1 MSLLTTASVW
11 TTDDIPKTDTIP
23 KKKNTTIRRNRYENI
38 HQGEPVNYNQHYS
51 MKNVQSGDEYIQPSV
66 LTTLQPENINQHIE
80 NNEKREM
87 RINEILNKMDE
98 ATDGDMNVNSSKRRL
113 NDFNPPPKPQ
123 SFAKHDN
130 ISILGN
136 SSSDDRNYSNYQT
149 TYLPTTSVTQEPY
162 YTKMSLK
169 NGLDDNK
176 IMDKINYMIHMLEE
190 QQNEKTANVTEEF
203 ILYTFLGVFIIFISD
218 SFARSGKYTR

>member
-11 TTDDIPKTDTIP
+11 TTDDIPKTDTVP
-23 KKKNTTIRRNRYENI
+23 KKRNTTIRRNRYENNV
-38 HQGEPVNYNQHYS
+38 QEPEDYKRNS
-51 MKNVQSGDEYIQPSV
+51 SLKNIQSGDDYIQSST

-80 NNEKREM
+80 NNEKREF
-87 RINEILNKMDE
+87 RINEILNQMDQ
-98 ATDGDMNVNSSKRRL
+98 ATDVNMNDNARRL
-113 NDFNPPPKPQ
+113 SDFNPPPKPQ
-123 SFAKHDN
+123 SFVKSDN
-130 ISILGN
+130 VSILGT
-136 SSSDDRNYSNYQT
+136 SDSTDTNYSNYQT
-149 TYLPTTSVTQEPY
+149 TYSHPSSISQQPY
-162 YTKMSLK
+162 YSKMGLSNSSNSL
-169 NGLDDNK
+169 NDNK